1 MKSDNVIARRKFP
14 IGVQSFEDIR
24 REDAIYVDKTAFVYR
39 LVSEGKYYFLARP
52 RRFGKSLFISTLE
65 AYFKGRRELFEGLA
79 IDSLESAWQV
89 HAVLRF
95 DFSRLYRVIPVINTT
110 SSTICSQGTKK
121 SMGVMS
127 GLQKKN
133 TVCACGR
140 SFEKPGRRQGKKSS
154 CWSMNTMRHC
164 WIRCTI
170 SRCFAIY
177 ASNCAT
183 SIVQLKS
190 RAPIWLLYL
199 LRG

>member
-1 MKSDNVIARRKFP
+1 MKSDNGIARRKFP

-24 REDAIYVDKTAFVYR
+24 RENAIYVDKTAFVYR

-79 IDSLESAWQV
+79 IDSLESA
-89 HAVLRF
+89 F
-95 DFSRLYRVIPVINTT
+95 
-110 SSTICSQGTKK
+110 SSTICSQDTKK

-127 GLQKKN
+127 GLQKRN

-140 SFEKPGRRQGKKSS
+140 SFEKPGRRRGKKSS
-154 CWSMNTMRHC
+154 YWSMNTMRHC
-164 WIRCTI
+164 WIRCVI

-177 ASNCAT
+177 ASSCAT

-190 RAPIWLLYL
+190 RAPISLLYL